1 MAHHQDHAA
10 DTPSRD
16 RSRQWRT
23 VVRGIVLAV
32 GLLLYAGMAGALFAA
47 GAGLGF
53 VGALVQDQ
61 PVLERE
67 EMIRM
72 VTSNHQTSY
81 AYFRDGTLI
90 GQLRTDEDRRNVTL
104 DQVPEH
110 LIQAFIATE
119 DRSFFENPGIDVR
132 GLARA
137 IFQQITN
144 APVQTGGSTITQQLI
159 KTAVLE
165 DPSQTYERKAKE
177 ILLSLRLT
185 RIMSK
190 EEILTA
196 YLNEIY
202 FGPTANKTHAY
213 GVQAAARGI
222 FGVDAEQLNLAQAAY
237 LAGIPQNPAAYSPF
251 LEGGLERGLERQKTV
266 LNRML
271 EVGYITEE
279 EYEEALSFDIAASLA
294 KPTPKA
300 FDRYPALTMEVEKR
314 AAEILLQRKGIQK
327 GDPGYQEAL
336 EGARQEV
343 LRGGYRIFTTI
354 DKAIYDRMQEIAQD
368 PKNFGPN
375 RDYTAADG
383 RKITNAPEQVGA
395 VLIHN
400 KTGAILG
407 MIEGR
412 GFDISQVNFATVPR
426 QPGSAM
432 KPLAAFAP
440 AMEEGLLQPASAIDD
455 SPIILSGHVPKNYDN
470 KYHGLMTARHALNQ
484 SYNIPALKVYNDLLG
499 IRTGLEY
506 VEKMGVTTLSESDYQ
521 AATGVIGG
529 LTYGT
534 SVEELTNAYATFA
547 NQGYFIDANLI
558 QRIEGPDG
566 EVIYEHKVQ
575 KVPVFREQTAY
586 LITDMLRTV
595 VKEGTGRSLV
605 YNKLKEKRD
614 LAGKTGTTNRNID
627 VWFIG
632 YTPNITLGVWVG
644 YEINYPLSDPNR
656 AKKIWTLLFNEI
668 MELDPDLSPKDA
680 EFPMP
685 DDLVQQTVCSLSG
698 KLPTD
703 LCRTHGTLTTDW
715 FERRQL
721 PVDSCDVH
729 VHGHVVMVDG
739 AYYLPQP
746 TTPEDM
752 LRKGVFIRREPYPV
766 PEGESPAQYR
776 PLDWKKTLPV
786 DVDPRQD
793 DGLPPSVPKGL
804 TLDGQTLTWQ
814 ANPEADVVGYRIYRS
829 DDGRQFHKIGV
840 VLAGD
845 PTRFTVPEGGRVY
858 RVTAVDIAGNES
870 AGGEVLRMSSAPEP
884 STDNG
889 ESEQGESAKTP
900 DDGPDGKSEPSAE
913 EQ

>member
-1 MAHHQDHAA
+1 MAKQPDNTA
-10 DTPSRD
+10 DTKAK
-16 RSRQWRT
+16 
-23 VVRGIVLAV
+23 VRLRPWHTLLRYSAIAI
-32 GLLLYAGMAGALFAA
+32 GLLLYLGAAGAMFAA
-47 GAGLGF
+47 GAGIGL

-61 PVLERE
+61 PVLGRE
-67 EMIRM
+67 EMIEM
-72 VTSNHQTSY
+72 VTNNYQTTY

-104 DQVPEH
+104 DQVPDH
-110 LIQAFIATE
+110 LINAFIATE
-119 DRSFFENPGIDVR
+119 DRSFHENPGIDIR
-132 GLARA
+132 GLTRA
-137 IFQQITN
+137 VIQQITN

-165 DPSQTYERKAKE
+165 DLSQTYERKAKE

-202 FGPTANKTHAY
+202 FGPTVNKTHAY

-222 FGVDAEQLNLAQAAY
+222 FGVDVEELNLAQAAY

-266 LNRML
+266 LSRML
-271 EVGYITEE
+271 EVGYITED
-279 EYEEALSFDIAASLA
+279 EYEAALAFDIEASLA
-294 KPTPKA
+294 EPTPKA
-300 FDRYPALTMEVEKR
+300 FERYPALTMEVEKR
-314 AAEILLQRKGIQK
+314 AAEALLEVRGIRRD
-327 GDPGYQEAL
+327 DPGYPEAL
-336 EGARQEV
+336 EKARQDV
-343 LRGGYRIFTTI
+343 LRGGYRIYTTI
-354 DKAIYDRMQEIAQD
+354 DKAIYDRMQEIAQN
-368 PKNFGPN
+368 PKNFSPN

-383 RKITNAPEQVGA
+383 RKVTNAAEQVGA

-400 KTGAILG
+400 KTGHILG

-412 GFDISQVNFATVPR
+412 GFDISQVNFATSPR

-484 SYNIPALKVYNDLLG
+484 SYNIPALKVYNELLG

-506 VEKMGVTTLSESDYQ
+506 VEKMGVTTLSESDYHAQ
-521 AATGVIGG
+521 TGVIGG
-529 LTYGT
+529 LAHGT

-558 QRIEGPDG
+558 QRIEGPNG
-566 EVIYEHKVQ
+566 EVIYEHQVHKT
-575 KVPVFREQTAY
+575 PVFREQTAY

-605 YNKLKEKRD
+605 YNKLKVKRD

-632 YTPNITLGVWVG
+632 YTPEITLGVWVG

-668 MELDPDLSPKDA
+668 MELKPDLSPVDA
-680 EFPMP
+680 EFPKP

-703 LCRTHGTLTTDW
+703 ICRTHGTLTTDW
-715 FERRQL
+715 FERSQL
-721 PVDSCDVH
+721 PKDSCDVH
-729 VHGHVVMVDG
+729 VHGHVVVYQG
-739 AYYLPQP
+739 NNYLPHP

-752 LRKGVFIRREPYPV
+752 LRKGVFIRRDPYPV

-776 PLDWKKTLPV
+776 PLDWKNTLPTET
-786 DVDPRQD
+786 DPRQD
-793 DGLPPSVPKGL
+793 DGLPPSLPAGL
-804 TLDGQTLTWQ
+804 TLNGNTLTWQ
-814 ANPEADVVGYRIYRS
+814 ANPEPDVVGYRIYRS
-829 DDGRQFHKIGV
+829 DDGLQFQKIGV
-840 VLAGD
+840 VRADEPL
-845 PTRFTVPEGGRVY
+845 TFTVPSDGWLY
-858 RVTAVDIAGNES
+858 RVTAVDVGGHES
-870 AGGEVLRMSSAPEP
+870 AGSEVMRMPSASPAPPEEMEDAPE
-884 STDNG
+884 
-889 ESEQGESAKTP
+889 ETP
-900 DDGPDGKSEPSAE
+900 EPDEG
-913 EQ
+913 

>member
-1 MAHHQDHAA
+1 GWAPANNPCSPKYTSSTVSGSGTHVKPTSTRRAKSAGLSASLAPAATAASMGPRERLTTHTSNPAFNKFFVMGKPIFPNPTKPTFIPLLLSRHNLPPFYCIGWAVLQANGAHPRPPNRTDLCYNIRVFSKEGSEMAHHQDHAA

-23 VVRGIVLAV
+23 VVRGVVLAV

-119 DRSFFENPGIDVR
+119 DRSFFENPGIDIR

-314 AAEILLQRKGIQK
+314 AAEILLQRNGIQK

-375 RDYTAADG
+375 RDYTAADE
-383 RKITNAPEQVGA
+383 RKIPNAPEQVG
-395 VLIHN
+395 
-400 KTGAILG
+400 
-407 MIEGR
+407 
-412 GFDISQVNFATVPR
+412 
-426 QPGSAM
+426 
-432 KPLAAFAP
+432 
-440 AMEEGLLQPASAIDD
+440 
-455 SPIILSGHVPKNYDN
+455 
-470 KYHGLMTARHALNQ
+470 
-484 SYNIPALKVYNDLLG
+484 
-499 IRTGLEY
+499 
-506 VEKMGVTTLSESDYQ
+506 
-521 AATGVIGG
+521 
-529 LTYGT
+529 
-534 SVEELTNAYATFA
+534 
-547 NQGYFIDANLI
+547 
-558 QRIEGPDG
+558 
-566 EVIYEHKVQ
+566 
-575 KVPVFREQTAY
+575 
-586 LITDMLRTV
+586 
-595 VKEGTGRSLV
+595 
-605 YNKLKEKRD
+605 
-614 LAGKTGTTNRNID
+614 
-627 VWFIG
+627 
-632 YTPNITLGVWVG
+632 
-644 YEINYPLSDPNR
+644 
-656 AKKIWTLLFNEI
+656 
-668 MELDPDLSPKDA
+668 
-680 EFPMP
+680 
-685 DDLVQQTVCSLSG
+685 
-698 KLPTD
+698 
-703 LCRTHGTLTTDW
+703 
-715 FERRQL
+715 
-721 PVDSCDVH
+721 
-729 VHGHVVMVDG
+729 
-739 AYYLPQP
+739 
-746 TTPEDM
+746 
-752 LRKGVFIRREPYPV
+752 
-766 PEGESPAQYR
+766 
-776 PLDWKKTLPV
+776 
-786 DVDPRQD
+786 
-793 DGLPPSVPKGL
+793 
-804 TLDGQTLTWQ
+804 
-814 ANPEADVVGYRIYRS
+814 
-829 DDGRQFHKIGV
+829 
-840 VLAGD
+840 
-845 PTRFTVPEGGRVY
+845 
-858 RVTAVDIAGNES
+858 
-870 AGGEVLRMSSAPEP
+870 
-884 STDNG
+884 
-889 ESEQGESAKTP
+889 
-900 DDGPDGKSEPSAE
+900 
-913 EQ
+913 